1 MVTKTYLHIK
11 SYIELCIWL
20 LVFAIGIRFFEA
32 ILLYNISHKFI
43 SNILWNLTGL
53 CYDISLFL
61 RLSACILPIFVIV
74 SFISEKVTRTT
85 LRVLLSLILFFSI
98 VCIIFFSTSG
108 FLLDNA
114 VFAYSIKDTIGI
126 IKASTK
132 SPVWVYIVAV
142 VLPVLFFYFSG
153 KRIKI
158 HRVLIV
164 TFLILVLSSFFVL
177 NNLSL
182 HTNQYHIKANKEFFF
197 LKSVLQKRVS
207 AFEENNE
214 QLVHAVH
221 EFRSYFPE
229 LQFVEPEFPF
239 LYQAVYKDVLSP
251 FFDLKPEPPNF
262 VIIIIESLAY
272 DFLRYGNVIMPFLD
286 SLSKK
291 SLSWDQCLSVSART
305 YGVFPALFGTAPLG
319 KYGFMDLCPN
329 NPAYHSLPSILSQN
343 GYTNTFFYGG
353 WMGFDNMAQFSK
365 KNDITYLKDRDWE
378 EEIVKNNIGA
388 AWGYEDHITYKQA
401 HRILN
406 KITTSPRMD
415 VYLSHSTHD
424 PFEYPESSYF
434 QNIIKN
440 KTIQSNDLSE
450 KEKKNILSSL
460 KLNGSFAYSDWS
472 IQQLMEEYK
481 KRDDYENT
489 IFIITGDHDVR
500 TNQFRGYANYH
511 VPLIIYSPML
521 KSGRN
526 MKGVVS
532 HRDITPTILSLLKNN
547 YDIKTP
553 NEVTWLNTALDTSL
567 IFNATSF
574 SPLQVIGHTI
584 GGVLYNNYLFC
595 EGILEELTDKGPQK
609 IDKPEVLKQMER
621 LQYLYQSLDLYIL
634 NNDALIRNFYAHKN
648 KSAKTAIDIEDT
660 IAAKSYFASSS
671 KLPVL
676 EGPDGHNTTLYFD
689 DSSEYPIGFLN
700 YEIPIGIEIFKVDI
714 AFKIYAVN
722 EGDKHIELVADLLGT
737 PHYKVDYLKVD
748 IHNSWYTY
756 ENSFIFR
763 KEIWEQAEN
772 EPRLKIFLWNHNQLK
787 GYIDD
792 IKVKVVVN

>member
-1 MVTKTYLHIK
+1 M
-11 SYIELCIWL
+11 
-20 LVFAIGIRFFEA
+20 
-32 ILLYNISHKFI
+32 
-43 SNILWNLTGL
+43 
-53 CYDISLFL
+53 
-61 RLSACILPIFVIV
+61 
-74 SFISEKVTRTT
+74 
-85 LRVLLSLILFFSI
+85 LFFSI
-98 VCIIFFSTSG
+98 ICIIFFSTSG

-132 SPVWVYIVAV
+132 SPVWVYIVAIV
-142 VLPVLFFYFSG
+142 IPVLFFYLSG

-158 HRVLIV
+158 HRGLTAIF
-164 TFLILVLSSFFVL
+164 TILLLSSFFVL
-177 NNLSL
+177 NSLSIQSK
-182 HTNQYHIKANKEFFF
+182 QYHIKTNKGFFF
-197 LKSVLQKRVS
+197 LRSTFQRQVP

-214 QLVHAVH
+214 HLVNAVH

-239 LYQAVYKDVLSP
+239 LYQAVYHDVLTP
-251 FFDLKPEPPNF
+251 FFDLKSEPPNIVF
-262 VIIIIESLAY
+262 IIIESLAY
-272 DFLRYGNVIMPFLD
+272 DFLRYGNIIMPFLD
-286 SLSKK
+286 SLSKE
-291 SLSWDQCLSVSART
+291 SLSWEQCLSVSART

-319 KYGFMDLCPN
+319 KDGFMELCPN
-329 NPAYHSLPSILSQN
+329 NPAYHSLPIILSQN
-343 GYTNTFFYGG
+343 NYTNTFFYGG

-365 KNDITYLKDRDWE
+365 KNEITYLKERDWE
-378 EEIVKNNIGA
+378 EKIVKNNIGA

-406 KITTSPRMD
+406 NIRTSPRMD

-424 PFEYPESSYF
+424 PYEYPKSAYF
-434 QNIIKN
+434 QNIIKT
-440 KTIQSNDLSE
+440 KTIQNNYLSE

-547 YDIKTP
+547 YAITTP
-553 NEVTWLNTALDTSL
+553 NEVTWLNTALDTSSF
-567 IFNATSF
+567 FNANTF
-574 SPLQVIGHTI
+574 SPLQVIGHSI
-584 GGVLYNNYLFC
+584 GGVLYHNYLLS
-595 EGILEELTDKGPQK
+595 EGILEEISDKGTKK
-609 IDKPEVLKQMER
+609 IDNPEVLKQMER
-621 LQYLYQSLDLYIL
+621 LQYLYQALDLYIL

-660 IAAKSYFASSS
+660 IAAKSYFTSLS

-676 EGPDGHNTTLYFD
+676 EGPQGYNTTLYFD
-689 DSSEYPIGFLN
+689 GSSEFPIGFLN
-700 YEIPIGIEIFKVDI
+700 YEIPIGIDKFKVDI
-714 AFKIYAVN
+714 EFKIYVVN
-722 EGDKHIELVADLLGT
+722 EGDKNILVVADLVGSAS
-737 PHYKVDYLKVD
+737 YKTDYLTAK
-748 IHNSWYTY
+748 IHNCWYTY
-756 ENSFIFR
+756 EKSFIFR
-763 KEIWEQAEN
+763 RDIWEQLEN
-772 EPRLKIFLWNHNQLK
+772 VPKLKVFLWNPYKLN